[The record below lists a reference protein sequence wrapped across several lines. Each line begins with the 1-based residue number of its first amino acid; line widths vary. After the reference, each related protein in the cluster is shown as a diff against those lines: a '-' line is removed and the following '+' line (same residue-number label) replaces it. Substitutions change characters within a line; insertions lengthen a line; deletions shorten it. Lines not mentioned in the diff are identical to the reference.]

1 MMWERLLSAAGILFM
16 LFVAWCFSE
25 NRRKMDLRV
34 IISGMILQFTAALLL
49 LKTGIGTRIFAA
61 ANTFFIRIFEFSKEG
76 AVFVFNEDLVQ
87 KAPIA
92 FGVLPTIIFI
102 STLSAVL
109 FHLGIIQGIVRIMAW
124 CMVRVMNI
132 SGIES
137 LSACANIYISMT
149 EAPLLIRSYLSTAT
163 RSEIM
168 AIMSAGMAT
177 IAGGVMAAYISMGA
191 SAGHLLTASLM
202 SAPAA
207 LVIAKIMVP
216 ETEESPTKGIV
227 RIHPPRTGHNVI
239 DAACR
244 GASDGFALAMN
255 VGVMLLAAVAMIGLL
270 NWILSVLPNIAGAPL
285 TLQRILGW
293 LFLPFAVAMGVSQND
308 IVPLSQL
315 LGEKTVLNE
324 FIAYADLIKMKETVS
339 ERTFVIAQ
347 YALCSF
353 ANFGSIAI
361 MIGGIG
367 QLAPERRETFAQLGI
382 KAAIAGTLAGF
393 CTACIAG
400 VLL

>member
-1 MMWERLLSAAGILFM
+1 MTERWISAFGILFM
-16 LFVAWCFSE
+16 LFVAWCLSE
-25 NRRKMDLRV
+25 NRKKMDFRV
-34 IISGMILQFTAALLL
+34 IISGMLLQFIAAFLL
-49 LKTGIGTRIFAA
+49 LKTHFGGAVFQA
-61 ANTFFIRIFEFSKEG
+61 ANTFFTKIVEFSNTG
-76 AVFVFNEDLVQ
+76 AGFVFSEDLVK
-87 KAPIA
+87 KAPMA
-92 FGVLPTIIFI
+92 FSVLPTIIFI
-102 STLSAVL
+102 STLSAIL
-109 FHLGIIQGIVRIMAW
+109 FYLGIIQWVVKLMAW
-124 CMVRVMNI
+124 LMVRVMNI

-137 LSACANIYISMT
+137 LSASANIYISMT
-149 EAPLLIRSYLSTAT
+149 EAPLLIRPYLSSAT

-216 ETEESPTKGIV
+216 EMEESPTKGIV
-227 RIHPPRTGHNVI
+227 KIHPPQSGCNVI
-239 DAACR
+239 DAACK
-244 GASDGFALAMN
+244 GATDGLSLALN
-255 VGVMLLAAVAMIGLL
+255 VGVMLLAAVSLIYML
-270 NWILSVLPNIAGAPL
+270 NWFLTVLPDINGAPL
-285 TLQRILGW
+285 TLQRVLGW
-293 LFLPFAVAMGVSQND
+293 VFCPFAWVMGVPSED
-308 IVPLSQL
+308 VLPLGQL

-324 FIAYADLIKMKETVS
+324 FIAYADLTKNKEIYS

-353 ANFGSIAI
+353 ANLGSIAI
-361 MIGGIG
+361 MVGGIG
-367 QLAPERRETFAQLGI
+367 QLAPDRRSIFAQLAV
-382 KAAIAGTLAGF
+382 KAMIAGTLAGF